1 MDSKTKDLAILQLLQ
16 IKYAGWID
24 ISIETRQ
31 DLQSTCVRYTN
42 YGTRN
47 DNKEYRFVSHKLCWF
62 NDNSKEI
69 EEIKND
75 LFKIVGF

>member
-31 DLQSTCVRYTN
+31 DMQINFIRYTN

-47 DNKEYRFVSHKLCWF
+47 DNPKYKLVTHKLSWF
-62 NDNSKEI
+62 NDNCKEI
-69 EEIKND
+69 EEITKD
-75 LFKIVGF
+75 LFNIVGF

>member
-1 MDSKTKDLAILQLLQ
+1 MDSNTKDLAILQLLQ

-31 DLQSTCVRYTN
+31 DMQINFIRYTN

-47 DNKEYRFVSHKLCWF
+47 DNPKYKFVSHKLGWF

-69 EEIKND
+69 EEIKKD
-75 LFKIVGF
+75 LFNIVGF